1 MKSETVRLK
10 KKVETFE
17 SENEQFKKVIEN
29 KDSVVMAKHSEIK
42 DLEMNRLK
50 QDNSKK
56 EMNGMRQRKQ
66 KILLKFLRMILLSS
80 RLKQKSTVLD
90 KSKNLRT
97 S

>member
-1 MKSETVRLK
+1 MRLK

-66 KILLKFLRMILLSS
+66 KILLKNLRMILLSS

-90 KSKNLRT
+90 KSKNL
-97 S
+97 

>member
-1 MKSETVRLK
+1 MTSEIVRLK

-66 KILLKFLRMILLSS
+66 KILLKNLRMILLSS

>member
-1 MKSETVRLK
+1 MRLK

-66 KILLKFLRMILLSS
+66 KILLKNLRMILLSS